1 VNRWLAALGF
11 FWLTATAVMAAPVHP
26 EAGALLVAREGLP
39 DPRFH
44 QAVVLLLEHGPQ
56 GTAGLIINRPTR
68 LGLAEALPG
77 LQAVAAVV
85 DPLFYGGPVAPRVFI
100 VLVNTAESPPEPSQK
115 LLDAVYLTGPE
126 PLADWLG
133 TERPRSAYR
142 VFAGYA
148 GWAPEQLASEL
159 LRGDWQ
165 IVKATEQLVFGADPG
180 GMWSHLSGDEIEPP
194 RH

>member
-1 VNRWLAALGF
+1 MNRWLAALGF

-77 LQAVAAVV
+77 LPAVAAAA

-126 PLADWLG
+126 PLADWFG
-133 TERPRSAYR
+133 AERPGSAYR
-142 VFAGYA
+142 VFAGYT

-159 LRGDWQ
+159 MRGDWQ
-165 IVKATEQLVFGADPG
+165 IVKATEQRVFVADPG
-180 GMWSHLSGDEIEPP
+180 GLWSHLCGDETEPP